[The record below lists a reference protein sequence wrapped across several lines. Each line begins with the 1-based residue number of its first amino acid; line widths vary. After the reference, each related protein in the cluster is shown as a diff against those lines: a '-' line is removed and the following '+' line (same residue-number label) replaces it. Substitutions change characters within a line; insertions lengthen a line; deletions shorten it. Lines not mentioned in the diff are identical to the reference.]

1 MANKLIDTSRQRR
14 SQLYPLIWFEV
25 DDVWVNIV
33 DERCLHL
40 WRPPLLRQSIFH
52 GRASAGTSLAVD
64 ELFPYLLAHIVSI
77 IVTIWHAKMEE
88 E

>member
-52 GRASAGTSLAVD
+52 GSTSAGITLAVD
-64 ELFPYLLAHIVSI
+64 ELFPYLLAHIVSLI
-77 IVTIWHAKMEE
+77 ATTWYT
-88 E
+88 